1 MKLDEDV
8 RVRIV
13 DREKNYLRENN
24 VPFRFIKVRGGYP
37 IIIVE
42 SDILYDIYDRHLFGD
57 TLNGRYIA
65 QSEKGWIAYCHI
77 DGQTR
82 INLSE
87 KLTEV
92 NATRFVLGETI
103 GHAPRRGRYAMT

>member
-1 MKLDEDV
+1 MRLDDDV

-13 DREKNYLRENN
+13 NRERRYLEDCNI
-24 VPFRFIKVRGGYP
+24 PFNFIKVRDGHP
-37 IIIVE
+37 IVIV
-42 SDILYDIYDRHLFGD
+42 DANTLYNIYHRHLYGE
-57 TLNGRYIA
+57 TITGRFIA
-65 QSEKGWIAYCHI
+65 LGEKGWIAYCHTE
-77 DGQTR
+77 GEPR

>member
-1 MKLDEDV
+1 MRLDDDV

-13 DREKNYLRENN
+13 DREKRYLRENN
-24 VPFRFIKVRGGYP
+24 IPFRFIKVRGGHP
-37 IIIVE
+37 IVIVE
-42 SDILYDIYDRHLFGD
+42 SDILYDIYNRHLYGS
-57 TLNGRYIA
+57 TLTGRFIA
-65 QSEKGWIAYCHI
+65 QGEKGWIAYCHTE
-77 DGQTR
+77 GEPR